1 MQYNPDISVSENA
14 RNNNISEAA
23 VRKYIKVHKIDRR
36 HDEKAKKYA
45 LIQKLREEHPE
56 WSARAIA
63 KELGIAPAT
72 VCTYFKGTAIETVQG
87 KWSAKK
93 AKDGLIYDS
102 NTPIDFRRLEEY
114 DGSKVKLIAFSKD
127 GLFYNGLNLGLGN
140 MLSFPIEFM
149 GETFDSAECAYIACC
164 YGKDNPD
171 CIRIQRE
178 IQKYTNGLQC
188 KKDYRH
194 RNGKTNK
201 TEEIYGRHDFS
212 NSIWHYNLMLYLVWI
227 KCKTHKEFRD
237 RLLAIPDDTYIIE
250 DQNRVSKVG
259 DWGCLNPEAYEAFK
273 EKRREIKKGNKGSR
287 LKIREQA
294 TEATWNIGVWRG
306 MNHCGKILMACRS
319 ALRNDT
325 EPYIDYQALN
335 DAKIYLF
342 GKLLTFNVH
351 RSAAVLSDNQSLRYL
366 TKDELFEVCSYH
378 KEDMERPFDNKSILS
393 NFYPFDFTV
402 NGKTFHS
409 AEQFYHWRRLQGY
422 PEYQEELLSF
432 TGERNAWD
440 SYYYIRGKKKPRIR
454 LEKSVK
460 DAIEKDYEIRFG
472 YMREAL
478 RYKVRYCKG
487 FKEALLNTGNKI
499 IAEKDQTYSKKDIW
513 AVHKCSG
520 ANILGKLLMEL
531 RSEISNQ
538 NVLKSSNTKN
548 KLWGA
553 IIGDIAGSI
562 YEQAGK
568 NVYVYDNVK
577 LFPDN
582 GKNNKLTDDS
592 VLTIAVAH
600 YLLDNNKLT
609 LEGLTKLVH
618 QYTKDYPLKVKLN
631 WNGGETSMYGKG
643 FQKWIET
650 PKPYKGDTNGCAMR
664 VSAVGWLC
672 DSIEQV
678 MEVAKFTADISHNST
693 EGEEGAQAIA
703 LCVYLARTGKSKQEI
718 KKAVQKLIP
727 YKLEKD
733 CDTLREETK
742 EYIKK
747 HKHIPV
753 KCIDSVPNA
762 ITAFLES
769 KDYEDAIR
777 LAISMGGDS
786 DTIAC
791 MCGAIAVAYYQDIP
805 SWMIK
810 IANNKLSKTYKGFN
824 EIIKRVDE
832 AAPRHYTI

>member
-14 RNNNISEAA
+14 RNNNVSEAA

-63 KELGIAPAT
+63 KELKIAPAT
-72 VCTYFKGTAIETVQG
+72 VCSYINGTNTDTLPE
-87 KWSAKK
+87 KKSARQ
-93 AKDGLIYDS
+93 ANECLIFD
-102 NTPIDFRRLEEY
+102 TDKPIDFLRMERY
-114 DGSKVKLIAFSKD
+114 DCSLIKVVAFSK
-127 GLFYNGLNLGLGN
+127 GTFCHNGYSIGFSN
-140 MLSFPIEFM
+140 MLKYPFDFM
-149 GETFDSAECAYIACC
+149 GHRFQSVEAAYVACN
-164 YGKDNPD
+164 YGKNNKD
-171 CIRIQRE
+171 CIQIQKE
-178 IQKYTNGLQC
+178 IQALDNGWDC
-188 KKDYRH
+188 KKLYR
-194 RNGKTNK
+194 NN
-201 TEEIYGRHDFS
+201 EIDEQHGRKDFHQS
-212 NSIWHYNLMLYLVWI
+212 MWHFHLMLYLVWE
-227 KCKTHKEFRD
+227 KCKQHPEFCEM
-237 RLLAIPDDTYIIE
+237 LLAIPDNVAIIE
-250 DQNRVSKVG
+250 NQSRMNKVLVG
-259 DWGCLNPEAYEAFK
+259 DWGCKNNAARKAYYKKLDELERK
-273 EKRREIKKGNKGSR
+273 KVKRREEK
-287 LKIREQA
+287 A
-294 TEATWNIGVWRG
+294 TILSMNTGVWEG
-306 MNHCGKILMACRS
+306 MNHQGKILMACRK
-319 ALRNDT
+319 ALRDGA
-325 EPYIDYQALN
+325 EPYIDYDVLN

-342 GKLLTFNVH
+342 GKLLTFNIH
-351 RSAAVLSDNQSLRYL
+351 RSAAVLSNNQSFRNL

-409 AEQFYHWRRLQGY
+409 AEQYYHWRRLQGY
-422 PEYQEELLSF
+422 DEYQEELLSF

-487 FKEALLNTGNKI
+487 FKEALLNTGEKI

-538 NVLKSSNTKN
+538 NVVKSSNTKN
-548 KLWGA
+548 KLLGA

-568 NVYVYDNVK
+568 NVYVYDNIK
-577 LFPDN
+577 LFPEN

-600 YLLDNNKLT
+600 YLLDNDKLT

-631 WNGGETSMYGKG
+631 WNGGETSMYGKS

-693 EGEEGAQAIA
+693 EGEKGAQAIA

-742 EYIKK
+742 EYVEK

-762 ITAFLES
+762 IQAFLES

-791 MCGAIAVAYYQDIP
+791 MCGAIAVAYYKDIP

-810 IANNKLSKTYKGFN
+810 IANNKLSKTYKAFN
-824 EIIKRVDE
+824 EIVKRVDE
-832 AAPRHYTI
+832 ATPRHYTFS